1 MNRKQFITNLG
12 LGAVSMPAL
21 LSTPWTSP
29 REITLPSTESW
40 SEIQKQFLP
49 IPNSVYMNNGT
60 MGITPRPVLTALQES
75 FEEVAKAGRYSTDLL
90 TIKERLSPLL
100 GVDTKTIAITK
111 NVTEGINI
119 ACWGNDLSAGDE
131 VLMTTHE
138 HVGGCAA
145 WLYRAATQGIKIK
158 TFALGDTAE
167 ETFINFKKA
176 LSPQTKI
183 VAVPHI
189 PCTIGQI
196 LPVKDICTEARRR
209 GIISIIDGAHPLGMI
224 QFNIADIGCDYY
236 AGCLHKWLL
245 APLGLGIIYIRPD
258 RLESTKIHNV
268 GAYSIPD
275 FDMTAENPMNKNLV
289 DETQRFS
296 TGTFCSPLY
305 TAAVRAIDWYQA
317 IGLARIESRVKELT
331 LHAQTELRNMSKDIQ
346 VLTPLEE
353 KSRGA
358 QTTFS
363 LKNKKAQDFLNFAK
377 ASNPKFILRHVHEG
391 KLDAVRVSTHYYNDH
406 EQIDA
411 LMEKVRGFVKG

>member
-60 MGITPRPVLTALQES
+60 MGITPRPVLTALQEA
-75 FEEVAKAGRYSTDLL
+75 FEEVAKAGHYSTDLL

-131 VLMTTHE
+131 VLMTKHE
-138 HVGGCAA
+138 HVGVCAA

-196 LPVKDICTEARRR
+196 LPVKDNCTEARKR
-209 GIISIIDGAHPLGMI
+209 GITSIIDGAHPLGMI
-224 QFNIADIGCDYY
+224 QFNIADLGCDYY

-245 APLGLGIIYIRPD
+245 APLGLGFIYIRPD
-258 RLESTKIHNV
+258 RLANTKIHNM
-268 GAYSIPD
+268 GAYGIAD
-275 FDMTAENPMNKNLV
+275 FDMTADNLV
-289 DETQRFS
+289 AEDLVKTTQRFS
-296 TGTFCSPLY
+296 TGTFCGPLY
-305 TAAVRAIDWYQA
+305 IAAETAIDWYQA
-317 IGLARIESRVKELT
+317 IGAERIEKRVKELSLFT
-331 LHAQTELRNMSKDIQ
+331 Q
-346 VLTPLEE
+346 EE
-353 KSRGA
+353 FQKLSQEVEILSPREEISRSA
-358 QTTFS
+358 ITTFRF
-363 LKNKKAQDFLNFAK
+363 KNKKTKDFVKFATLSK
-377 ASNPKFILRHVHEG
+377 HSFTVRQVHEA
-391 KLDAVRVSTHYYNDH
+391 KLDAIRVSTHYYNDFT
-406 EQIDA
+406 QIEK
-411 LMEKVRGFVKG
+411 LMGCVREYLKG